1 MLSCS
6 GWCIDLCPILMDPS
20 AYSSLTWLT
29 KDSSTSNGEKS
40 NFHKAYWGKSLP
52 TTQTPERG
60 KRGGEVCTINQIVT
74 QLYIRRLLSAGCEC
88 NFLLFYFDLW
98 KAERLIFHPYL
109 IPLLFCLY
117 NLLIHFMKTDPVFC
131 TPMDWIKTFT
141 TPLLLNHL
149 VLPI

>member
-1 MLSCS
+1 MVRKVISIRPI
-6 GWCIDLCPILMDPS
+6 GENPCPPRRHQR
-20 AYSSLTWLT
+20 
-29 KDSSTSNGEKS
+29 GGRE
-40 NFHKAYWGKSLP
+40 G
-52 TTQTPERG
+52 G

-74 QLYIRRLLSAGCEC
+74 QLYIRRLLSAGREC
-88 NFLLFYFDLW
+88 NFLIFYFDLW
-98 KAERLIFHPYL
+98 KAERLTFHPYL